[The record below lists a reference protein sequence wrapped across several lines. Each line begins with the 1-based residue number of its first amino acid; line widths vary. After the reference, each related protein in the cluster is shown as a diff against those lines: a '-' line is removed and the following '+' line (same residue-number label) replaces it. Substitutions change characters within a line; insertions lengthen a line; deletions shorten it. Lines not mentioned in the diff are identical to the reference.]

1 MSNLKKL
8 LDDVVADGQVDAEE
22 VRRIRKE
29 IYDDGVIDAEE
40 VEFLFDVNDAVSG
53 NDNDP
58 GWKALFV
65 EAISSNILEDGTIDA
80 EETAMLV
87 AKIQG
92 DGTVDET
99 EKALLLH
106 LKEKAT
112 AFPPELDAL
121 LNG

>member
-1 MSNLKKL
+1 MNTLEKL
-8 LDDVVADGQVDAEE
+8 LQEVIADGKIDASE
-22 VRRIRKE
+22 VGSIRTA

-40 VEFLFDVNDAVSG
+40 VDFLFDVNDAVSG

-58 GWKALFV
+58 GWEALFV
-65 EAISSNILEDGTIDA
+65 KAVASNILADGTIDA

-92 DGTVDET
+92 DGAVDAT

-106 LKEKAT
+106 LKKT
-112 AFPPELDAL
+112 APEFPAELEAL
-121 LNG
+121 LNQ